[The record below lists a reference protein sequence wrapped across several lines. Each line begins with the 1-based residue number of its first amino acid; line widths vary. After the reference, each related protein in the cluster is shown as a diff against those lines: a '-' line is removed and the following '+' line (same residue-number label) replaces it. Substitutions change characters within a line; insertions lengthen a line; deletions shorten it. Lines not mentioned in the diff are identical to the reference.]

1 MGGDVPKA
9 CPECGGA
16 LQGYDHRRRIM
27 KSYGGK
33 KQYVLAPRNLCTDC
47 GKLSTLLPDSLSPRK
62 HYINEVRENLLDDV
76 IDCDHVV
83 VNNYPCEETVK
94 FWKYELMRNTTHIEG
109 LLKSIMADSA
119 GLGLE
124 LLESSRS
131 LLKEL
136 RDEGAGWLAAVNRI
150 IYNSG
155 NFIPVVYPPAF
166 SSVFDDPDIPSAHK
180 EEDHEK
186 GRNSFM
192 AERSCA
198 EKISDHSSDS
208 GPGNRSSP
216 EKGTSSEDCRE
227 KWHQHS
233 HVTAL

>member
-1 MGGDVPKA
+1 M
-9 CPECGGA
+9 
-16 LQGYDHRRRIM
+16 
-27 KSYGGK
+27 
-33 KQYVLAPRNLCTDC
+33 
-47 GKLSTLLPDSLSPRK
+47 
-62 HYINEVRENLLDDV
+62 
-76 IDCDHVV
+76 
-83 VNNYPCEETVK
+83 
-94 FWKYELMRNTTHIEG
+94 
-109 LLKSIMADSA
+109 
-119 GLGLE
+119 
-124 LLESSRS
+124 
-131 LLKEL
+131 
-136 RDEGAGWLAAVNRI
+136 
-150 IYNSG
+150 
-155 NFIPVVYPPAF
+155 